1 MKQYVAVLSTTV
13 ALAAALLIAP
23 APTRGQASEAD
34 KAKAAKA
41 AAKAKAIART
51 LAENARQLTLFDRA
65 GKVVKTF
72 GERAIYNQ
80 PSISPDGTR
89 VAAIRQD
96 LENET
101 ADLWVIHIETEA
113 GTKIT
118 KSKSRE
124 AARSPVWAP
133 DSSWVAFAAL
143 RDSYDG
149 IYRAKAD
156 GSGTEE
162 LLYKLAGAG
171 AVPTDWSLDGKY
183 INYYVPQ
190 LGDNVLY
197 ALPLD
202 GDRMPVVVARSKSD
216 IVAARLSPDGRF
228 LGYRS
233 NETGRNEVWVRAFDP
248 ANLNAPERKWQI
260 SDQGGL
266 GMVWWRRDGRELY
279 YFAMD
284 RGIMAVSVSTS
295 PTLEFGK
302 PKLLFKA
309 PNSIPNGPNA
319 APGNLGSVGRDG
331 ERVVFSLPPAP
342 RLQQL
347 TMLDRTGKIVRTI
360 GEPAQVGQPA
370 FSPDGKRLAFV
381 RNNLEAGIA
390 NIWTVDLDTGKE
402 TQITNDSF
410 PHNNPTWS
418 PDGKHIAYQSNRPPY
433 TSIYWRNSDGAGS
446 EEMLFRYTP
455 GAGLGLTDFT
465 PDGKYVLF
473 DGGAILM
480 AAPLTDSD
488 PLARKAVEVSRE
500 EYEVGFARVSP
511 DGRYVSYG
519 SNEVDNRLEIFIRP
533 FHAASATL
541 AGEGKVQ
548 ATRDGPGGGN
558 IWRNDGKEVF
568 YVRAEPGSEEI
579 EVKSVEV
586 TQEPAVR
593 AGEPKLLF
601 KLRDAAGGNTKFIS
615 PDGQRFVFAIRQPA
629 R

>member
-1 MKQYVAVLSTTV
+1 MKHYVAVLVTAA
-13 ALAAALLIAP
+13 ALAAGLLISP
-23 APTRGQASEAD
+23 PLTHGQASEAD

-41 AAKAKAIART
+41 AAKAKAIARA
-51 LAENARQLTLFDRA
+51 LEENARQLTLFDRT
-65 GKVVKTF
+65 GKVIKTF
-72 GERAIYNQ
+72 GERALYNQ
-80 PSISPDGTR
+80 PSISPDGKR
-89 VAAIRQD
+89 VAVIRQD

-101 ADLWVIHIETEA
+101 ADLWVIDIESGA

-124 AARSPVWAP
+124 PARSPVWAP
-133 DSSWVAFAAL
+133 DSAWVAFAAL

-149 IYRAKAD
+149 IYRAKVD
-156 GSGTEE
+156 GSGAEE
-162 LLYKLAGAG
+162 LLFKLPGAG

-183 INYYVPQ
+183 INYYVSQ
-190 LGDNVLY
+190 LGDNILY
-197 ALPLD
+197 ELPLD
-202 GDRMPVVVARSKSD
+202 GDHTPVMVARSQSE
-216 IVAARLSPDGRF
+216 IVAARLSPDNRF

-233 NETGRNEVWVRAFDP
+233 NETGRNEIWVRAFDP
-248 ANLNAPERKWQI
+248 ANPNAAERKWQI

-279 YFAMD
+279 YFAMN

-309 PNSIPNGPNA
+309 PNSVPNGPNA
-319 APGNLGSVGRDG
+319 APGNLGSVSRDG

-342 RLQQL
+342 RLEQL
-347 TMLDRTGKIVRTI
+347 TMLDRSGKTVRTI
-360 GEPAQVGQPA
+360 GEPAQIGQPA
-370 FSPDGKRLAFV
+370 FSPDGKKLAFV
-381 RNNLEAGIA
+381 RSNLEAGNA
-390 NIWTVDLDTGKE
+390 NIWTVDLDSGKE

-418 PDGKHIAYQSNRPPY
+418 PDGKHIAYQSNRGTY

-455 GAGLGLTDFT
+455 GAGLGLTDIT

-480 AAPLTDSD
+480 AAPLTGSD
-488 PLARKAVEVSRE
+488 PLARKAVEMSRE
-500 EYEVGFARVSP
+500 EYEVGFGRVSP
-511 DGRYVSYG
+511 DGRYLSYG
-519 SNEVDNRLEIFIRP
+519 SNEVNDRLEIFLRP
-533 FHAASATL
+533 FNAASAML
-541 AGEGKVQ
+541 GEEGKVQ
-548 ATRDGPGGGN
+548 VTKDGPGGGN
-558 IWRNDGKEVF
+558 IWRNDGKELF
-568 YVRAEPGSEEI
+568 YVRSDPGSDEI
-579 EVKSVEV
+579 EVKSVEL
-586 TQEPAVR
+586 TQAPALR

-601 KLRDAAGGNTKFIS
+601 KLREAGGGNTKFIS

>member
-1 MKQYVAVLSTTV
+1 MKHYVAVLVTAA
-13 ALAAALLIAP
+13 ALAAGLLISP
-23 APTRGQASEAD
+23 PLTHGQASEAD

-41 AAKAKAIART
+41 AAKAKAIARA
-51 LAENARQLTLFDRA
+51 LEENARQLTLFDRT
-65 GKVVKTF
+65 GKVIKTF
-72 GERAIYNQ
+72 GERALYNQ
-80 PSISPDGTR
+80 PSISPDGKR
-89 VAAIRQD
+89 VAVIRQD

-101 ADLWVIHIETEA
+101 ADLWVIDIESGA

-124 AARSPVWAP
+124 PARSPVWAP
-133 DSSWVAFAAL
+133 DSAWVAFAAL

-149 IYRAKAD
+149 IYRAKVD
-156 GSGTEE
+156 GSGAEE
-162 LLYKLAGAG
+162 LLFKLPGAG

-183 INYYVPQ
+183 INYYVSQ
-190 LGDNVLY
+190 LGDNILY
-197 ALPLD
+197 ELPLD
-202 GDRMPVVVARSKSD
+202 GDHTPVMVARSQSE
-216 IVAARLSPDGRF
+216 IVAARLSPDNRF

-233 NETGRNEVWVRAFDP
+233 NETGRNEIWVRAFDP
-248 ANLNAPERKWQI
+248 ANPNAAERKWQI

-309 PNSIPNGPNA
+309 PNSVPNGPNA
-319 APGNLGSVGRDG
+319 APGNLGSVSRDG

-342 RLQQL
+342 RLEQL
-347 TMLDRTGKIVRTI
+347 TMLDRSGKTVRTI
-360 GEPAQVGQPA
+360 GEPAQIGQPA
-370 FSPDGKRLAFV
+370 FSPDGKKLAFV
-381 RNNLEAGIA
+381 RSNLEAGNA
-390 NIWTVDLDTGKE
+390 NIWTVDLDSGKE

-418 PDGKHIAYQSNRPPY
+418 PDGKHIAYQSNRGTY

-455 GAGLGLTDFT
+455 GAGLGLTDIT

-480 AAPLTDSD
+480 AAPLTGSD
-488 PLARKAVEVSRE
+488 PLARKAVEMSRE
-500 EYEVGFARVSP
+500 EYEVGFGRVSP
-511 DGRYVSYG
+511 DGRYLSYG
-519 SNEVDNRLEIFIRP
+519 SNEVNDRLEIFLRP
-533 FHAASATL
+533 FNAASAML
-541 AGEGKVQ
+541 GEEGKVQ
-548 ATRDGPGGGN
+548 VTKDGPGGGN
-558 IWRNDGKEVF
+558 IWRNDGKELF
-568 YVRAEPGSEEI
+568 YVRSDPGSDEI
-579 EVKSVEV
+579 EVKSVEL
-586 TQEPAVR
+586 TQAPALR

-601 KLRDAAGGNTKFIS
+601 KLREAGGGNTKFIS

>member
-1 MKQYVAVLSTTV
+1 MKQSVAVLAT
-13 ALAAALLIAP
+13 AFILAAVLLIAP
-23 APTRGQASEAD
+23 PTTRGQASGAE
-34 KAKAAKA
+34 KAKADQA
-41 AAKAKAIART
+41 AAKAKAIAR
-51 LAENARQLTLFDRA
+51 AIEENARQLTLFDRT
-65 GKVVKTF
+65 GKVIKTF
-72 GERAIYNQ
+72 GERALYNQ

-89 VAAIRQD
+89 AAVIRQD

-101 ADLWVIHIETEA
+101 ADLWVINIETGA

-124 AARSPVWAP
+124 PARSPVWAP
-133 DSSWVAFAAL
+133 DSAWVAFAAL

-162 LLYKLAGAG
+162 LLFKLRGAG

-190 LGDNVLY
+190 LGDNILY
-197 ALPLD
+197 ALPLE
-202 GDRMPVVVARSKSD
+202 GDRTPVVVARSQSE
-216 IVAARLSPDGRF
+216 IVAARLSPDNRF

-233 NETGRNEVWVRAFDP
+233 NETGRNEIWVRAFDP
-248 ANLNAPERKWQI
+248 ANPNAPERKWQI

-295 PTLEFGK
+295 PALEFGK

-319 APGNLGSVGRDG
+319 APGNLGSVSRDG

-347 TMLDRTGKIVRTI
+347 TMLDRTGKILRTI
-360 GEPAQVGQPA
+360 GEPAQIGQPA
-370 FSPDGKRLAFV
+370 FSPDGKKLAFI
-381 RNNLEAGIA
+381 RNNLESGNA
-390 NIWTVDLDTGKE
+390 NLWTADLETGKE

-418 PDGKHIAYQSNRPPY
+418 PDGRHIAYQSNRGTY
-433 TSIYWRNSDGAGS
+433 TSIYWRNSDGTGF

-455 GAGLGLTDFT
+455 GAGLLLTDFT

-480 AAPLTDSD
+480 AAPLAGSD
-488 PLARKAVEVSRE
+488 PLARKAVEMSRE
-500 EYEVGFARVSP
+500 EYEVGFVRVSP

-519 SNEVDNRLEIFIRP
+519 SNEVNNRLEIFIRP
-533 FHAASATL
+533 FNTASAAL
-541 AGEGKVQ
+541 AAEGKVQ
-548 ATRDGPGGGN
+548 ATKDGPGGGN

-568 YVRAEPGSEEI
+568 YVRTEPGSEEI
-579 EVKSVEV
+579 EVKSVEL
-586 TQEPAVR
+586 TQGPAVR

-601 KLRDAAGGNTKFIS
+601 KLRDAVGGNTKFIS
-615 PDGQRFVFAIRQPA
+615 PDGQRFVFAIRPPA

>member
-1 MKQYVAVLSTTV
+1 MKRYIAIPLTAA
-13 ALAAALLIAP
+13 ALAAALMILP
-23 APTRGQASEAD
+23 RPSHGQDSDAD

-41 AAKAKAIART
+41 AAKAKNIAR
-51 LAENARQLTLFDRA
+51 AIQENARQLTLFDRQ
-65 GKVVKTF
+65 GKVIKTF
-72 GERAIYNQ
+72 GDRALYNQ
-80 PSISPDGTR
+80 PSISPDLTR
-89 VAAIRQD
+89 VAVIRQD

-101 ADLWVIHIETEA
+101 ADLWVIDMGTGT

-124 AARSPVWAP
+124 PARSPVWGP
-133 DSSWVAFAAL
+133 DSAWVAFAAL

-156 GSGTEE
+156 GSGAEE
-162 LLYKLAGAG
+162 LLYKLPGAG

-183 INYYVPQ
+183 INYYVSQ
-190 LGDNVLY
+190 LGDSILY
-197 ALPLD
+197 ALPLE
-202 GDRMPVVVARSKSD
+202 GDRTPVVVARSKSE
-216 IVAARLSPDGRF
+216 IVAARLSPDSRF

-248 ANLNAPERKWQI
+248 ANSSAPERKWQI

-279 YFAMD
+279 YFAAD

-319 APGNLGSVGRDG
+319 APGNLGSVSRDG

-347 TMLDRTGKIVRTI
+347 TMFDRTGKVVRTI
-360 GEPAQVGQPA
+360 GQPALIGQPA
-370 FSPDGKRLAFV
+370 FSPDGKKLALV
-381 RNNLEAGIA
+381 RNNIEAGNA
-390 NIWTVDLDTGKE
+390 NIWTVDLETGKE

-410 PHNNPTWS
+410 PHNVPTWS
-418 PDGKHIAYQSNRPPY
+418 PDGKHIAYQSNRGTY
-433 TSIYWRNSDGAGS
+433 TSIYWRNSDGAGA

-455 GAGLGLTDFT
+455 GAGLQLSDFT
-465 PDGKYVLF
+465 PDGKYVMF

-480 AAPLTDSD
+480 AAPLTGSD

-500 EYEVGFARVSP
+500 EYEVGFPRVSP
-511 DGRYVSYG
+511 DGRYLSYG
-519 SNEVDNRLEIFIRP
+519 SNEVKDRLEMFIRP
-533 FHAASATL
+533 FNMATATL
-541 AGEGKVQ
+541 AENGKVQ
-548 ATRDGPGGGN
+548 ATKDGPGGGN
-558 IWRNDGKEVF
+558 IWRSDGKEVF
-568 YVRAEPGSEEI
+568 YVRSEPGSDEFEM
-579 EVKSVEV
+579 KSVEL
-586 TQEPAVR
+586 TAGPTLQI
-593 AGEPKLLF
+593 GEPKLLF

-615 PDGQRFVFAIRQPA
+615 PDGQQFVFAVREPA
-629 R
+629 K

>member
-1 MKQYVAVLSTTV
+1 MKQYAVLLTAVAV
-13 ALAAALLIAP
+13 AAAALLIAP
-23 APTRGQASEAD
+23 PPSRGQASDAD

-41 AAKAKAIART
+41 AAKAKAIARNFE
-51 LAENARQLTLFDRA
+51 ENARQLTLFDRT
-65 GKVVKTF
+65 GKVVNTF
-72 GERAIYNQ
+72 GDRALYNQ

-89 VAAIRQD
+89 VAVIRQD
-96 LENET
+96 PENET
-101 ADLWVIHIETEA
+101 ADLWVINIQTGA

-124 AARSPVWAP
+124 AARSPVWGP
-133 DSSWVAFAAL
+133 DSAWVAFAAL

-162 LLYKLAGAG
+162 LLYKLPGAG

-197 ALPLD
+197 ALPLE
-202 GDRMPVVVARSKSD
+202 GDHTPVVVARSQSE
-216 IVAARLSPDGRF
+216 IVAARLSPDNRF

-233 NETGRNEVWVRAFDP
+233 NETGRNEIWVRAFDP
-248 ANLNAPERKWQI
+248 ANPNAPERKWQI

-284 RGIMAVSVSTS
+284 RGIMAISVSTS
-295 PTLEFGK
+295 PALEFGK

-309 PNSIPNGPNA
+309 PTSIPNGPNA
-319 APGNLGSVGRDG
+319 APGNLGSVSRDG

-347 TMLDRTGKIVRTI
+347 TMFDRTGKMVRPI
-360 GEPAQVGQPA
+360 GEPAVIGQPA

-381 RNNLEAGIA
+381 RTNLEAGIA
-390 NIWTVDLDTGKE
+390 NIWVADLDTGKE
-402 TQITNDSF
+402 TQVTNDSF
-410 PHNNPTWS
+410 PHNNPTWA
-418 PDGKHIAYQSNRPPY
+418 PDGKHIAYQSGRGTY
-433 TSIYWRNSDGAGS
+433 TSIYWRNSDGTGS

-455 GAGLGLTDFT
+455 GAGLSLTDLT

-480 AAPLTDSD
+480 AAPLTGSD
-488 PLARKAVEVSRE
+488 PLARKAVEMSRE

-519 SNEVDNRLEIFIRP
+519 SNEVNDRIEIFIRP
-533 FHAASATL
+533 FNAASAAL
-541 AGEGKVQ
+541 AEAGKVQ
-548 ATRDGPGGGN
+548 ATKDGPGGGN
-558 IWRNDGKEVF
+558 IWRNDGKEIF
-568 YVRAEPGSEEI
+568 YVRAEPGSDEI
-579 EVKSVEV
+579 EMKSIEV
-586 TQEPAVR
+586 TLAPVVQVR
-593 AGEPKLLF
+593 DPKVLF
-601 KLRDAAGGNTKFIS
+601 KLKDVGGGNTKFIS

>member
-1 MKQYVAVLSTTV
+1 MKRDIIALST
-13 ALAAALLIAP
+13 AAALATVLLFVP
-23 APTRGQASEAD
+23 MLSHGQESDAD

-41 AAKAKAIART
+41 AAKAKNIARA
-51 LAENARQLTLFDRA
+51 LEENSRQLTLFDRQ
-65 GKVVKTF
+65 GKVIKVV

-80 PSISPDGTR
+80 PSISPDLTR
-89 VAAIRQD
+89 IAVIRQD

-101 ADLWVIHIETEA
+101 ADLWVISIETGA
-113 GTKIT
+113 GTKLT

-124 AARSPVWAP
+124 PVRSPVWAP
-133 DSSWVAFAAL
+133 DSAWVAFAAQ

-149 IYRAKAD
+149 IYRVKAD

-162 LLYKLAGAG
+162 LLYKLPGAG
-171 AVPTDWSLDGKY
+171 TVPTDWSLDGKY
-183 INYYVPQ
+183 INYYVSQ
-190 LGDNVLY
+190 LGDNILY
-197 ALPLD
+197 ALPLED
-202 GDRMPVVVARSKSD
+202 DRKPVVVARSQSE
-216 IVAARLSPDGRF
+216 IVAARLSPDSRF

-248 ANLNAPERKWQI
+248 ANPDAPARKWQI

-279 YFAMD
+279 YFAAD

-309 PNSIPNGPNA
+309 PNTIPNGPNA
-319 APGNLGSVGRDG
+319 APGNLGSVSRDG
-331 ERVVFSLPPAP
+331 ERIVFSLPPAP

-347 TMLDRTGKIVRTI
+347 TMFDRTGKVVRTI
-360 GEPAQVGQPA
+360 GEPAQIGQPA
-370 FSPDGKRLAFV
+370 FSPDGKKLAFV
-381 RNNLEAGIA
+381 RNNIEAGNA
-390 NIWTVDLDTGKE
+390 NIWTVDLENGKE

-418 PDGKHIAYQSNRPPY
+418 PGGKHIAYQSNRGTY
-433 TSIYWRNSDGAGS
+433 TSIYWRSSDGGP

-465 PDGKYVLF
+465 PDGQHVLF

-480 AAPLTDSD
+480 AARLEGAD
-488 PLARKAVEVSRE
+488 PIARKAIEMSRE
-500 EYEVGFARVSP
+500 EYEVGFGRVSP
-511 DGRYVSYG
+511 DGRYISYG
-519 SNEVDNRLEIFIRP
+519 STESNNRIEIFIRP
-533 FHAASATL
+533 FDLAKAAL
-541 AGEGKVQ
+541 ADEGKVQ
-548 ATRDGPGGGN
+548 ATKDGPGGGN

-568 YVRAEPGSEEI
+568 YARSEPGSEEV
-579 EVKSVEV
+579 ELKSVEV
-586 TQEPAVR
+586 TPGPAVQVS
-593 AGEPKLLF
+593 EPKLLF
-601 KLRDAAGGNTKFIS
+601 KLRDVAGGNTKFIS

>member
-1 MKQYVAVLSTTV
+1 MRRYIAVLSTTAAV
-13 ALAAALLIAP
+13 AAALMILP
-23 APTRGQASEAD
+23 ATSRGQETEAD

-51 LAENARQLTLFDRA
+51 LEENARQLTLFDRQ

-80 PSISPDGTR
+80 PSISPDGTH
-89 VAAIRQD
+89 VAVIRQD

-101 ADLWVIHIETEA
+101 ADLWVVDIQTGA
-113 GTKIT
+113 GAKIT
-118 KSKSRE
+118 RSKSRE
-124 AARSPVWAP
+124 AARSPVWGP
-133 DSSWVAFAAL
+133 DSAWVAFAAL
-143 RDSYDG
+143 RDSSDG

-156 GSGTEE
+156 GSGVEE
-162 LLYKLAGAG
+162 LLYKLPGAG

-183 INYYVPQ
+183 INYYVAQ
-190 LGDNVLY
+190 LGDNILY
-197 ALPLD
+197 ALPLE
-202 GDRMPVVVARSKSD
+202 GDRKPVVVARSQSD

-248 ANLNAPERKWQI
+248 SNPNAPERKWQI

-284 RGIMAVSVSTS
+284 RGIMAVSVSTA

-309 PNSIPNGPNA
+309 PNSVPNGPNA
-319 APGNLGSVGRDG
+319 APGNLGSVSRDG
-331 ERVVFSLPPAP
+331 ERVVFSLPPVP

-347 TMLDRTGKIVRTI
+347 TMFDRSGKVVRTI
-360 GEPAQVGQPA
+360 GQPALVGQPA
-370 FSPDGKRLAFV
+370 FSPDGKKLAFV
-381 RNNLEAGIA
+381 RNNIEAGNA
-390 NIWTVDLDTGKE
+390 NIWTVDLENGAE

-410 PHNNPTWS
+410 PHNSPTWA
-418 PDGKHIAYQSNRPPY
+418 PDGKHIAYQSNRGTY
-433 TSIYWRNSDGAGS
+433 TSIYWRSADGSGS

-455 GAGLGLTDFT
+455 GAGLLLSDFS
-465 PDGKYVLF
+465 PDGKHVMF

-480 AAPLTDSD
+480 AAPLTGAD
-488 PLARKAVEVSRE
+488 PLARKAVELSRE
-500 EYEVGFARVSP
+500 EYEVGFVRVSP

-519 SNEVDNRLEIFIRP
+519 SNEVNNRLELFIRP
-533 FHAASATL
+533 FNAATAAL
-541 AGEGKVQ
+541 AEEGKVQ
-548 ATRDGPGGGN
+548 ATKDGPGGGN
-558 IWRNDGKEVF
+558 IWRSDGKEVF
-568 YVRAEPGSEEI
+568 YLRSEPGSEEL
-579 EVKSVEV
+579 ELKSFEV
-586 TQEPAVR
+586 TPGAAVR
-593 AGEPKLLF
+593 VSEPKLLF
-601 KLRDAAGGNTKFIS
+601 KLREAAGGNTKFIS
-615 PDGQRFVFAIRQPA
+615 PDGQRFVFPIRQPA

>member
-1 MKQYVAVLSTTV
+1 MKRYLAVLSTV
-13 ALAAALLIAP
+13 AALAAALLILP
-23 APTRGQASEAD
+23 GPSRGQQSDAD

-41 AAKAKAIART
+41 AAKAKAIAR
-51 LAENARQLTLFDRA
+51 AIEENARQLTLFDRQ
-65 GKVVKTF
+65 GNVVKTV
-72 GERAIYNQ
+72 GERAVYNQ

-89 VAAIRQD
+89 VAVIRQD
-96 LENET
+96 PQNET
-101 ADLWVIHIETEA
+101 ADLWVIDIEKGT

-118 KSKSRE
+118 QSKSRE

-133 DSSWVAFAAL
+133 DSAWVAFAAL
-143 RDSYDG
+143 RNSYDG

-156 GSGTEE
+156 GSGVEE
-162 LLYKLAGAG
+162 LLYKLPGAG

-183 INYYVPQ
+183 INYYVSQ
-190 LGDNVLY
+190 LGDSVLF
-197 ALPLD
+197 ALPLE
-202 GDRMPVVVARSKSD
+202 GERTPVPVARSQSEM
-216 IVAARLSPDGRF
+216 VAARLSPDNRF

-248 ANLNAPERKWQI
+248 ANPNAPERKWQI

-266 GMVWWRRDGRELY
+266 GMVWWRKDGRELY

-284 RGIMAVSVSTS
+284 RGIMAVSVSTA
-295 PTLEFGK
+295 PALEFGK

-319 APGNLGSVGRDG
+319 APGNLGSVSRDG

-347 TMLDRTGKIVRTI
+347 TMFDRAGKQVRTI
-360 GEPAQVGQPA
+360 GEPALIGQAA

-381 RNNLEAGIA
+381 RGNPDGGNA
-390 NIWTVDLDTGKE
+390 NIWTLDLDTGRE
-402 TQITNDSF
+402 TQITNDNL

-418 PDGKHIAYQSNRPPY
+418 PDGKHIAYQSNRGTY
-433 TSIYWRNSDGAGS
+433 TSIYWRSSDGTGG

-455 GAGLGLTDFT
+455 GADLQLTDFT
-465 PDGKYVLF
+465 PDGKHVLF

-480 AAPLTDSD
+480 AAPLTGSD
-488 PLARKAVEVSRE
+488 PLARKAVEMSRE

-519 SNEVDNRLEIFIRP
+519 SNEVAERLELFIRP
-533 FHAASATL
+533 FNSATAGL
-541 AGEGKVQ
+541 AEGKVQ
-548 ATRDGPGGGN
+548 ATKDGPGGGN
-558 IWRNDGKEVF
+558 IWRSDGREVF
-568 YVRAEPGSEEI
+568 YLRSEPGSDEL
-579 EVKSVEV
+579 EVKSVEIASGPSL
-586 TQEPAVR
+586 QIGA
-593 AGEPKLLF
+593 PKLLF
-601 KLRDAAGGNTKFIS
+601 KLEEAAGGSTKFIS

>member
-1 MKQYVAVLSTTV
+1 MKRDIIALST
-13 ALAAALLIAP
+13 AAALATALLLVP
-23 APTRGQASEAD
+23 VLSRGQESDAD

-41 AAKAKAIART
+41 AAKAKNIARA
-51 LAENARQLTLFDRA
+51 LEENSRQLTLFDRQ
-65 GKVVKTF
+65 GKVIKLV
-72 GERAIYNQ
+72 GERAVYNQ
-80 PSISPDGTR
+80 PSISPDLTR
-89 VAAIRQD
+89 VAVIRQD
-96 LENET
+96 PENET
-101 ADLWVIHIETEA
+101 ADLWVINIETGA
-113 GTKIT
+113 GTKLT
-118 KSKSRE
+118 KSKARE

-133 DSSWVAFAAL
+133 DSAWVAFAAL

-149 IYRAKAD
+149 IYRVKAD

-162 LLYKLAGAG
+162 LLYKLPGAG
-171 AVPTDWSLDGKY
+171 AVPTDWSLDGKF
-183 INYYVPQ
+183 INYYVAQ

-202 GDRMPVVVARSKSD
+202 GERQPAVVARSQSE
-216 IVAARLSPDGRF
+216 IVAARLSPDNRF

-248 ANLNAPERKWQI
+248 TNPNAPERKWQI

-266 GMVWWRRDGRELY
+266 GMVWWRRDGREMY
-279 YFAMD
+279 YFAAD

-309 PNSIPNGPNA
+309 PNTVPNGPNA
-319 APGNLGSVGRDG
+319 APGNLGSVSRDG

-347 TMLDRTGKIVRTI
+347 TMFDRTGKVVRTI
-360 GEPAQVGQPA
+360 AEPAQIGQPA
-370 FSPDGKRLAFV
+370 FSPDGKKLAFV
-381 RNNLEAGIA
+381 RNNIEAGNA
-390 NIWTVDLDTGKE
+390 NIWTVDLENGKE
-402 TQITNDSF
+402 TQITTDSF

-418 PDGKHIAYQSNRPPY
+418 PDGKHIAYQSNRGTY
-433 TSIYWRNSDGAGS
+433 TSIYWRSSDGGP

-480 AAPLTDSD
+480 AAPLTGSD
-488 PLARKAVEVSRE
+488 PLARKAVEMSRE
-500 EYEVGFARVSP
+500 EYEVGFGRVSP
-511 DGRYVSYG
+511 DGRYISYG
-519 SNEVDNRLEIFIRP
+519 STESNNRIEIFIRP
-533 FHAASATL
+533 FDLAKAAL
-541 AGEGKVQ
+541 IDQGKVQ
-548 ATRDGPGGGN
+548 ATKDGPGGGN

-568 YVRAEPGSEEI
+568 YARSEPGSEEFEI
-579 EVKSVEV
+579 KAVEI
-586 TQEPAVR
+586 TPGPAVQVS
-593 AGEPKLLF
+593 EPKVLF
-601 KLRDAAGGNTKFIS
+601 KLRDVAGGNTRFVS
-615 PDGQRFVFAIRQPA
+615 PDGQRFVFAIRQAA